1 MSSLAQGIQE
11 NMMKI
16 LRFEEERTD
25 LENLAVLSRVGMK
38 VASAVSSELDA
49 DATSASS
56 TALIDLGL
64 RLSEATAHGALTE
77 IILHNTSGYSI
88 ILAINDEYLVFG
100 GLKNVY
106 RIGYYLGYLRELAKK
121 LNILISGDEIT
132 DMTLSLEES
141 ERIKLKREQE
151 EEEVTDIVK
160 PSIEEDKAALDD
172 LLGFLDDWEKEGAD
186 VEEIE
191 ATNVNNIVTIPKSIG
206 LEYEK
211 QMEHSSERE
220 EAPTQVTPA
229 YQSMDPQF
237 KVYDDEIPPVP
248 LDDYTPMEIEEDE
261 SIQEPQIIQDQP
273 SWEEKPSQEGIP
285 SLEDLP
291 PPDFNV
297 EFGEAASEYDTEFV
311 LDKESEAFESVLK
324 DLGWDEEED

>member
-1 MSSLAQGIQE
+1 MSSLVQDIRD

-16 LRFEEERTD
+16 LKFEEDKTD

-38 VASAVSSELDA
+38 VASSSSSELDA

-106 RIGYYLGYLRELAKK
+106 RIGYYLGYIRELAKK
-121 LNILISGDEIT
+121 LNRLISGDEIT
-132 DMTLSLEES
+132 NMTLSLEDS
-141 ERIKLKREQE
+141 EKAKLKIE
-151 EEEVTDIVK
+151 EEEVSGIIK

-172 LLGFLDDWEKEGAD
+172 LLGFLDDWEKDGSDLED
-186 VEEIE
+186 IE
-191 ATNVNNIVTIPKSIG
+191 TEVQNNIVSIPKSVG

-211 QMEHSSERE
+211 QMEKGVKSSETSLRSE
-220 EAPTQVTPA
+220 EPSQVID
-229 YQSMDPQF
+229 SRF
-237 KVYDDEIPPVP
+237 KVYEDEIPPVP
-248 LDDYTPMEIEEDE
+248 LADYTPMEIEEDE
-261 SIQEPQIIQDQP
+261 SIHEPQIVQEQP
-273 SWEEKPSQEGIP
+273 LQESIP

-291 PPDFNV
+291 LPDFNAD
-297 EFGEAASEYDTEFV
+297 FGKTASEYDTEFV
-311 LDKESEAFESVLK
+311 LNKESEAFESVLK

>member
-1 MSSLAQGIQE
+1 
-11 NMMKI
+11 MKI

-38 VASAVSSELDA
+38 VASAASSELDA

-141 ERIKLKREQE
+141 ERIKLKKEQE
-151 EEEVTDIVK
+151 EEEVTEIVK

-172 LLGFLDDWEKEGAD
+172 LLGFLDDWEKEGTGI
-186 VEEIE
+186 EEIE
-191 ATNVNNIVTIPKSIG
+191 ATNENNIVSIPKSIG

-211 QMEHSSERE
+211 QMEHSTESKEP
-220 EAPTQVTPA
+220 PTQVTPT
-229 YQSMDPQF
+229 SESTESQF
-237 KVYDDEIPPVP
+237 KVYEDEIPPVP

-261 SIQEPQIIQDQP
+261 SIQEPQIVQEQ
-273 SWEEKPSQEGIP
+273 PSQERILPQEEVP

>member
-1 MSSLAQGIQE
+1 
-11 NMMKI
+11 MMKI

-38 VASAVSSELDA
+38 VASAASSELDA

-141 ERIKLKREQE
+141 ERIKLKKEQE
-151 EEEVTDIVK
+151 EEEITEIVK

-172 LLGFLDDWEKEGAD
+172 LLGFLDDWEKEGTGI
-186 VEEIE
+186 EEIE
-191 ATNVNNIVTIPKSIG
+191 ATNENNIVSIPKSIG

-211 QMEHSSERE
+211 QMEHSTESKEP
-220 EAPTQVTPA
+220 PTQVTPT
-229 YQSMDPQF
+229 SESTESQF
-237 KVYDDEIPPVP
+237 KVYEDEIPPVP

-261 SIQEPQIIQDQP
+261 SIQEPQIVQEQ
-273 SWEEKPSQEGIP
+273 PSQERILPQEEVP

-291 PPDFNV
+291 PPDFKV

>member
-1 MSSLAQGIQE
+1 MSSLAQGIRE

-16 LRFEEERTD
+16 LKFEEDKTD

-38 VASAVSSELDA
+38 VASAFSSELDA

-64 RLSEATAHGALTE
+64 RLSVATAHGALTE

-106 RIGYYLGYLRELAKK
+106 RIGYYLGYIRELAKK
-121 LNILISGDEIT
+121 LNQLISGDEIT
-132 DMTLSLEES
+132 DMTLSLDDS
-141 ERIKLKREQE
+141 EKAKLNLE
-151 EEEVTDIVK
+151 EEHVNLITK
-160 PSIEEDKAALDD
+160 PSVEEDKAALDD
-172 LLGFLDDWEKEGAD
+172 LLGFLDDWENEGGDLEDA
-186 VEEIE
+186 E
-191 ATNVNNIVTIPKSIG
+191 AEVQNNIVSIPKSVG

-211 QMEHSSERE
+211 QLEKSAEGSKTSIRSEE
-220 EAPTQVTPA
+220 PSQVVD
-229 YQSMDPQF
+229 SQF

-248 LDDYTPMEIEEDE
+248 LEDYTPMEIEEDE
-261 SIQEPQIIQDQP
+261 SIHEPQIVQEQP
-273 SWEEKPSQEGIP
+273 LQGSIP

-297 EFGEAASEYDTEFV
+297 DFEETATEYDTEFV

>member
-1 MSSLAQGIQE
+1 MSSLIQSIRE

-16 LRFEEERTD
+16 LRIEEEKTD

-38 VASAVSSELDA
+38 VASSTSYELDA

-106 RIGYYLGYLRELAKK
+106 RIGYYLGYLRELALK
-121 LNILISGDEIT
+121 LNILISGEEIT
-132 DMTLSLEES
+132 EMTLSLEES
-141 ERIKLKREQE
+141 ERAKLREEQE
-151 EEEVTDIVK
+151 KEEIVAIVK
-160 PSIEEDKAALDD
+160 PSIEEDKAALDG
-172 LLGFLDDWEKEGAD
+172 LLGFLEDWEKDGGD
-186 VEEIE
+186 IGDIE
-191 ATNVNNIVTIPKSIG
+191 AKNENNIVSIPSSLG
-206 LEYEK
+206 LEYQRQLEHATEG
-211 QMEHSSERE
+211 METHVPIS
-220 EAPTQVTPA
+220 PTT
-229 YQSMDPQF
+229 QSIEPQF
-237 KVYDDEIPPVP
+237 KVYDDEIAPVP
-248 LDDYTPMEIEEDE
+248 LEDYTPMEIEEDP
-261 SIQEPQIIQDQP
+261 SYQEPQIVQEQP
-273 SWEEKPSQEGIP
+273 LQEGML

-291 PPDFNV
+291 PPDFNSEFV
-297 EFGEAASEYDTEFV
+297 EGASEYDTEFV
-311 LDKESEAFESVLK
+311 LDKESATFENVLK

>member
-1 MSSLAQGIQE
+1 MSSLVQGIRD

-38 VASAVSSELDA
+38 VASAASSELDA

-141 ERIKLKREQE
+141 ERIKLKKEQE
-151 EEEVTDIVK
+151 EEEVTEIVK

-172 LLGFLDDWEKEGAD
+172 LLGFLDDWEKEGTGI
-186 VEEIE
+186 EEIE
-191 ATNVNNIVTIPKSIG
+191 ATNENNIVSIPKSIG

-211 QMEHSSERE
+211 QMEHSTESKEP
-220 EAPTQVTPA
+220 PTQVTPT
-229 YQSMDPQF
+229 SESTESQF
-237 KVYDDEIPPVP
+237 KVYEDEIPPVP

-261 SIQEPQIIQDQP
+261 SIQEPQIVQEQ
-273 SWEEKPSQEGIP
+273 PSQEKILTQEEVP